1 MHYHSDMIE
10 RDSENSVR
18 TLLRGFP
25 VVTLTG
31 PRQSGKTTLAKTIF
45 SDRPYASL
53 EDPDIR
59 QAAMGDP
66 RSFLERFPD
75 GAVLDEVQ
83 RCPELLSYLQTIVDG
98 DRRMGLFILTGSQQ
112 FGLMSGITQS
122 LAGRTAFIEL
132 LPFSVSELSRADKL
146 PTSADSI
153 LLNGCYPPLYD
164 RDVPPSAWFNAYVT
178 AYIERDVRQ
187 MLKIQELETFQ
198 RFIRLCAGRSGQLL
212 NLSSLA
218 TESGITHNTAKA
230 WISVLEASYLIYL
243 LRPHHANF
251 NKRLVKMPKLYFYDV
266 GLVSW
271 LLGIRT
277 HEQMMT
283 HPLRGSI
290 FETFI
295 ISELLKSRFNRGER
309 PNLYFWRDS
318 NGNEVDVIIEQ
329 GAALMPIE
337 IKSGK
342 TVASDSFAGLDKWRS
357 LAGDAAIEPT
367 LIYGGIDEYSQ
378 NGVNVVGWRK
388 CGQVAP

>member
-1 MHYHSDMIE
+1 MIIRNAE
-10 RDSENSVR
+10 QTLR

-25 VVTLTG
+25 IVTVTG
-31 PRQSGKTTLAKTIF
+31 PRQSGKTTLAKMVF
-45 SDRPYASL
+45 YDRPYVSL

-59 QAAMGDP
+59 QAAQNDP

-75 GAVLDEVQ
+75 GAILDEVQ
-83 RCPELLSYLQTIVDG
+83 RCPDILSYLQTIVDA

-112 FGLMSGITQS
+112 FGLMSGISQS

-132 LPFSVSELSRADKL
+132 LPFSVSELCCSGKL
-146 PTSADSI
+146 PLLADTM
-153 LLNGCYPPLYD
+153 LLTGCYPPLYD
-164 RDVPPSAWFNAYVT
+164 RAVPPSAWFGAYVT

-187 MLKIQELETFQ
+187 LLKIQELETFQ
-198 RFIRLCAGRSGQLL
+198 RFVRFCAGRSGQLL

-218 TESGITHNTAKA
+218 TECGITHNTAKA
-230 WISVLEASYLIYL
+230 WISVLEASYLVFL

-277 HEQMMT
+277 AEQLIT
-283 HPLRGSI
+283 HPLKGSI
-290 FETFI
+290 FETLVV
-295 ISELLKSRFNRGER
+295 SELAKSCFNRGER

-318 NGNEVDVIIEQ
+318 NGNEVDVIVER
-329 GAALMPIE
+329 GTSLMPIE

-342 TVASDSFAGLDKWRS
+342 TVVSDSFAGLEKWRN
-357 LAGDAAIEPT
+357 LAGDAAVEPT
-367 LIYGGIDEYSQ
+367 LIYGGIDEYSH
-378 NGVNVVGWRK
+378 NGIKVVGWGK
-388 CGQVAP
+388 CGDLLK